1 MIRLSDNQKI
11 RLKTF
16 YENKEYSNFE
26 TEVEALGNFNDLPVF
41 LKTGYAG
48 CKVLNSNSKKKDY
61 ILAVSIYN
69 QIYVESNKKET
80 LYNLIAATIKAETYH
95 QTIPHLI
102 KYYKSDSKDPKILE
116 GLAKIN
122 FDLGNIDEADRYYGE
137 LKDLN
142 IDNKIDGPRLTYLY
156 SKNYLSDTTQ
166 EKYFQECIKM
176 QDIFDKYSLF
186 STFKNNNKKNKKLK
200 VGFISGD
207 FKQHSVGIFFKSF
220 VSRINKK
227 DFDIVGFSNL
237 EINSHD
243 NVTNIIKNNFDE
255 WYDIIHLTD
264 EKLINFIRSIS
275 IDILIDLSG
284 YSFGNRINIFAARCS
299 PIQITWLGY
308 NNSTGLKNIDYII
321 ADPNLIKK
329 NERDLY
335 SEKILYLPRIWNA
348 MEKFEYLPNLNE
360 LPYLKDNIFNFGSF
374 NNFKKISNDTL
385 KVWSKILNNSNSR
398 LFLKNSLG
406 YNEEIIDNFK
416 SKFEKLGVDLSQI
429 IFLKNVKT
437 YEKHLQDYNK
447 IDLSLD
453 TFPYTGVTT
462 SFESIIMGVPVL
474 TLKGFNFNSRCGE
487 SINKNLDL
495 IDFIAKDF
503 DDYAGKAISFSDNK
517 TYLSNLRKSLRQKS
531 IESALFDIED
541 FTSQFMNI
549 LKNLN

>member
-1 MIRLSDNQKI
+1 
-11 RLKTF
+11 
-16 YENKEYSNFE
+16 
-26 TEVEALGNFNDLPVF
+26 
-41 LKTGYAG
+41 
-48 CKVLNSNSKKKDY
+48 
-61 ILAVSIYN
+61 
-69 QIYVESNKKET
+69 
-80 LYNLIAATIKAETYH
+80 
-95 QTIPHLI
+95 
-102 KYYKSDSKDPKILE
+102 
-116 GLAKIN
+116 
-122 FDLGNIDEADRYYGE
+122 
-137 LKDLN
+137 
-142 IDNKIDGPRLTYLY
+142 
-156 SKNYLSDTTQ
+156 
-166 EKYFQECIKM
+166 M
-176 QDIFDKYSLF
+176 QDIFDKYSSF
-186 STFKNNNKKNKKLK
+186 PTFKNNNKKNKKLK

-243 NVTNIIKNNFDE
+243 NVTKIIKNNFDE
-255 WYDIIHLTD
+255 WHDIIHLTD
-264 EKLINFIRSIS
+264 EKLINFIRSMS

-308 NNSTGLKNIDYII
+308 NNSTGLKNMDYII

-360 LPYLKDNIFNFGSF
+360 LPNLKDNIFSFGSF

-406 YNEEIIDNFK
+406 YNEEIVNNFK

-429 IFLKNVKT
+429 IFLKNAKT

-474 TLKGFNFNSRCGE
+474 TIKGFNFNSRCGE

-495 IDFIAKDF
+495 IDFVAKDF
-503 DDYAGKAISFSDNK
+503 DDYSGKAISFSDNK